1 MQHLDN
7 KYGKFLKRNN
17 LLQFTANENWLD
29 EALKIFAEGL
39 ICLEYYS
46 DHATPADE
54 TPEDKRLTQLKWTI
68 DSELEALTGVR
79 NPPPVN
85 LELLTFCPVTI
96 ERCFSLLKPFD
107 YTERYSLRYILLR
120 KYSGDRNMTHE
131 EADKE
136 AKILLDEYKA
146 EHFEKLCEESRQFT
160 EWHEREHMRDLK

>member
-1 MQHLDN
+1 MNLEDFLSQALRYYKHCDLNPRAYEQETRLSEIMQHLDN

-46 DHATPADE
+46 DHATPANE

-79 NPPPVN
+79 NPPPC
-85 LELLTFCPVTI
+85 EFRIT
-96 ERCFSLLKPFD
+96 
-107 YTERYSLRYILLR
+107 YILSCYNRALFLAPKTLR
-120 KYSGDRNMTHE
+120 LHRT
-131 EADKE
+131 
-136 AKILLDEYKA
+136 I
-146 EHFEKLCEESRQFT
+146 FT
-160 EWHEREHMRDLK
+160 PLHSPA